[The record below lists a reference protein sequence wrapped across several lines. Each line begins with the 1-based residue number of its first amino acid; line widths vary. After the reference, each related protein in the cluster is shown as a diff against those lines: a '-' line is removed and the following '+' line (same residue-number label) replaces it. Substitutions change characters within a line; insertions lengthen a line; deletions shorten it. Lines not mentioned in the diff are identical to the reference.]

1 MKKILTRGGVELI
14 AVVLGITLSLWVDDK
29 RELNITEK
37 NNVKTL
43 RSIKNEVRLRIEY
56 IEKKINQYQRD
67 VEVGEY
73 VITNWNNIDFDSI
86 ASKTKNDRGIVLTL
100 KAYRA
105 INLPVSIYNSL
116 NSDGS
121 IAKLDQDSIKIIL
134 NDLYEVMPAH
144 IVDGVE
150 NERVLYHSFNEFII
164 LGSSPF
170 LILNDVSKSSK
181 ILLVEAID
189 LSNKSIVS
197 PSLVKGHKNL
207 CVKKTKTLNEPTAM
221 TPFRAYTLPI
231 IIVPINPV
239 KTPILTILSLIHI

>member
-29 RELNITEK
+29 RELSIIKK

-43 RSIKNEVRLRIEY
+43 KSIKNEVRLRINY
-56 IEKKINQYQRD
+56 IERKINQYERD
-67 VEVGEY
+67 VGIGEY
-73 VITNWNNIDFDSI
+73 VIKNWNNIDFDSI

-134 NDLYEVMPAH
+134 NDLYEVIPAH

-164 LGSSPF
+164 KNYPRLVRDGVAELEKNDYNSFFINNGF
-170 LILNDVSKSSK
+170 LLCKCSFFTDLFCSKYFSCNQTK
-181 ILLVEAID
+181 LW
-189 LSNKSIVS
+189 
-197 PSLVKGHKNL
+197 NL
-207 CVKKTKTLNEPTAM
+207 
-221 TPFRAYTLPI
+221 
-231 IIVPINPV
+231 
-239 KTPILTILSLIHI
+239 

>member
-1 MKKILTRGGVELI
+1 MKKILARGGVELI

-29 RELNITEK
+29 RELSIIKK

-43 RSIKNEVRLRIEY
+43 KSIKNEVRLRINY
-56 IEKKINQYQRD
+56 IERKINQYERD
-67 VEVGEY
+67 VGIGEY
-73 VITNWNNIDFDSI
+73 VIKNWNNIDFDSI

-134 NDLYEVMPAH
+134 NDLYEVIPAH

-164 LGSSPF
+164 KNYPRLVRDGVAELEKNDYNSFFNDNVVLGYVLEKTQLRKF
-170 LILNDVSKSSK
+170 ILRLITIYHDRL
-181 ILLVEAID
+181 ID
-189 LSNKSIVS
+189 FEEML
-197 PSLVKGHKNL
+197 
-207 CVKKTKTLNEPTAM
+207 
-221 TPFRAYTLPI
+221 
-231 IIVPINPV
+231 
-239 KTPILTILSLIHI
+239 